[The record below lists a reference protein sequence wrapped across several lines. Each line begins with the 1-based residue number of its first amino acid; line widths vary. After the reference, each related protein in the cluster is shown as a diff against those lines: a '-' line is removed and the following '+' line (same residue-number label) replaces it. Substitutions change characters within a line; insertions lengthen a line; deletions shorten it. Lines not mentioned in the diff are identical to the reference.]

1 MEIMK
6 ASFTSIFLVCSLP
19 IRLSMVIFTNGS
31 FILFV
36 KLYNDKA
43 GRVAQFSKISR
54 NLSPVSR
61 IRVKKKLRCDE
72 THL

>member
-1 MEIMK
+1 
-6 ASFTSIFLVCSLP
+6 
-19 IRLSMVIFTNGS
+19 MVIFTNGS